1 MTAIDS
7 AGDIRKG
14 EELDESRLAAHL
26 RAFLPEAAEGI
37 AVRQFPGGHS
47 NLTYLVALGEREYVL
62 RRPPF
67 GSKVKSA
74 HDMKREFTVLSRLSK
89 VYPPAPE
96 PVHFCDDDAVLGA
109 DFYLMNRIRGVIH
122 RNRRPAD
129 FSMSSGE
136 VRRTCEAF
144 VENLVRLHSIDYEAA
159 GLADLR
165 REGEF
170 VERQVLGWAKRYV
183 GSQTDD
189 IPEIDA
195 VSKWLQDHI
204 PHDVGAVVVHN
215 DYKFDNIVF
224 DPEDGSRIIG
234 VLDWEMATIG
244 DPLLDLGVTLGYW
257 AETEDEEEIKVV
269 QCFLTTEPGAM
280 NRLEIA
286 ELYSEL
292 SGRPIPDLNFYY
304 VFALFKLAT
313 IVQQIYY
320 RYTQGLTQD
329 PRFASMIGMVRALG
343 RKSIRAVESGR
354 IRA

>member
-7 AGDIRKG
+7 AGAIRKG
-14 EELDESRLAAHL
+14 EELDEAGLEAHL
-26 RAFLPEAAEGI
+26 RAFLPDAGEGFS
-37 AVRQFPGGHS
+37 VSQFPGGHS
-47 NLTYLVALGEREYVL
+47 NLTYLVTLGDREYVL

-74 HDMKREFTVLSRLSK
+74 HDMKREFTVLSGLSR

-96 PVHFCDDDAVLGA
+96 PVLFCDDDAVLGA
-109 DFYLMNRIRGVIH
+109 DFYLMKRIRGVIH
-122 RNRRPAD
+122 RNRRPED
-129 FSMSSGE
+129 FSMAPEE
-136 VRRTCEAF
+136 VRRACETF

-159 GLADLR
+159 GLSDLR

-189 IPEIDA
+189 IPDIEA
-195 VSKWLQDHI
+195 VSKWLQERI
-204 PHDVGAVVVHN
+204 PPDVGAVVVHN
-215 DYKFDNIVF
+215 DYKFDNLVF
-224 DPEDGSRIIG
+224 DPDDGSRIIG

-244 DPLLDLGVTLGYW
+244 DPLLDLGVALGYW
-257 AETEDEEEIKVV
+257 AESEDEEEIKVV
-269 QCFLTTEPGAM
+269 QCFLTTQPGAL

-286 ELYSEL
+286 ELYSKL
-292 SGRPIPDLNFYY
+292 SGRPIPELTFYY

-313 IVQQIYY
+313 IVQQIFY
-320 RYTQGLTQD
+320 RFAQGLTQD
-329 PRFASMIGMVRALG
+329 PRFATMIHMVRALG
-343 RKSIRAVESGR
+343 RKSIRAIESGR

>member
-1 MTAIDS
+1 MTTIDL
-7 AGDIRKG
+7 AGEIRKG
-14 EELDESRLAAHL
+14 EELDEGRLTSHL
-26 RAFLPEAAEGI
+26 RAFLPEAAGGI
-37 AVRQFPGGHS
+37 SVRQFPGGHS
-47 NLTYLVALGEREYVL
+47 NLTYLVTLGEREYVL

-96 PVHFCDDDAVLGA
+96 PVLFCDDDAVLGA
-109 DFYLMNRIRGVIH
+109 DFYLMKRIRGVIH

-129 FSMSSGE
+129 FSMSSEE

-195 VSKWLQDHI
+195 VSQWLQDHI
-204 PHDVGAVVVHN
+204 PRDVGAVVVHN

-244 DPLLDLGVTLGYW
+244 DPLLDLGVALGYW
-257 AETEDEEEIKVV
+257 AEAEDEEEIKVV

-320 RYTQGLTQD
+320 RYAQGLTQD
-329 PRFASMIGMVRALG
+329 PRFASMIEMVRALG